1 MKYTLGDL
9 VLYHNKPAIVIVE
22 TILDDITVMQDNRLI
37 TGVSKADVSYI
48 GKSSFNE
55 SVSKMLE
62 QVDKVRQEHVG
73 HNILSIVK
81 ELEYCLIAVNGV
93 KYMMAGDYKQVNDK
107 YYILVKDNQ
116 CQQHWFELSSFLLGA
131 LGEPTGGI
139 NELSTDVTENIT
151 EEISAN

>member
-1 MKYTLGDL
+1 MKYSLGDL
-9 VLYHNKPAIVIVE
+9 VLYHNKPAIVVTEQMLGDLI
-22 TILDDITVMQDNRLI
+22 IIQDNHLI
-37 TGVSKADVSYI
+37 TGVAKEDAHYI

-55 SVSKMLE
+55 SVSKMLK

-107 YYILVKDNQ
+107 YYILVKDNE

-139 NELSTDVTENIT
+139 NELSTDVA
-151 EEISAN
+151 EEITTD

>member
-1 MKYTLGDL
+1 MKYSLGDL
-9 VLYHNKPAIVIVE
+9 VMYHNKPAIVILE
-22 TILDDITVMQDNRLI
+22 TILDDITVMQDNHLI

-55 SVSKMLE
+55 SVSMMLE
-62 QVDKVRQEHVG
+62 KVDKVRQEHIACNVL
-73 HNILSIVK
+73 IMSK
-81 ELEYCLIAVNGV
+81 QLESCLIAVNGV

-107 YYILVKDNQ
+107 YYILVKDTQ
-116 CQQHWFELSSFLLGA
+116 CQQHWVELSSFLLGA

-139 NELSTDVTENIT
+139 NELLEEAT

>member
-9 VLYHNKPAIVIVE
+9 VLYHNKPAIVITE
-22 TILDDITVMQDNRLI
+22 QMLGDLIILQDNHLI
-37 TGVSKADVSYI
+37 TGVQKEDAHYI

-55 SVSKMLE
+55 SVSMLLE
-62 QVDKVRQEHVG
+62 KVDKVRQEHIACNVL
-73 HNILSIVK
+73 IMVK
-81 ELEYCLIAVNGV
+81 QLESCLIAVNGV

-116 CQQHWFELSSFLLGA
+116 CQQHWFELSSFLMGA

-139 NELSTDVTENIT
+139 NELSTDTTEETT

>member
-9 VLYHNKPAIVIVE
+9 VLYHNKPAIVVTEQMLGDLI
-22 TILDDITVMQDNRLI
+22 ILQDNHLI
-37 TGVSKADVSYI
+37 TGVPKEDAYYI

-81 ELEYCLIAVNGV
+81 ELEYCLMAVNGV

-107 YYILVKDNQ
+107 YYILVKDNE

-139 NELSTDVTENIT
+139 NELSTDTTKETIT
-151 EEISAN
+151 D

>member
-9 VLYHNKPAIVIVE
+9 VLYHNKPAIVITE
-22 TILDDITVMQDNRLI
+22 QMLGDLIILQDNHLI
-37 TGVSKADVSYI
+37 TGVQKEDARYI

-55 SVSKMLE
+55 SVSTLLE
-62 QVDKVRQEHVG
+62 TVDKVRQEHIN
-73 HNILSIVK
+73 HNILFIVK
-81 ELEYCLIAVNGV
+81 ELESCLIAVNNV

-139 NELSTDVTENIT
+139 NELLEDAT
-151 EEISAN
+151 EEISTN

>member
-1 MKYTLGDL
+1 MKYSLGDL
-9 VLYHNKPAIVIVE
+9 VLYHNKPAIVILE
-22 TILDDITVMQDNRLI
+22 TILDDITIMQDNHLI
-37 TGVSKADVSYI
+37 TGVQKEDAHYI

-55 SVSKMLE
+55 SVSKILE
-62 QVDKVRQEHVG
+62 QVDKVRQEHIDC
-73 HNILSIVK
+73 NILTIVK

-107 YYILVKDNQ
+107 YYILVKDTQ
-116 CQQHWFELSSFLLGA
+116 CQQHWFELSSFLMGA

-139 NELSTDVTENIT
+139 NELLEETT